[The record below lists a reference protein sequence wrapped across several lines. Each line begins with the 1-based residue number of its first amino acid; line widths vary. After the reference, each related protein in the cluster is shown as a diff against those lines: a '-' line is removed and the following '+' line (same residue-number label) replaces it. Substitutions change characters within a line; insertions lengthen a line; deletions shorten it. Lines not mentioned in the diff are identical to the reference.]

1 MTAIRTP
8 GRTTDGVI
16 FVCHATILCV
26 TKVVLVS
33 RRTIGRRTA
42 SCILHEFSSSQRWS
56 EDSDS
61 RIRLIN
67 T

>member
-1 MTAIRTP
+1 MTATRTP

-16 FVCHATILCV
+16 FACHATILCV

-42 SCILHEFSSSQRWS
+42 SCILHEFSTSQPIFCVATS
-56 EDSDS
+56 LAYVKFE
-61 RIRLIN
+61 
-67 T
+67 